1 MPGVLTTATALSRDN
16 GDVRKSPR
24 VVGSRVSTPC
34 ASSPV
39 TVRHAFSVVSVRW
52 EMCELLRVAVS
63 RAWSFGDS
71 QRTVDFSPDPP
82 PHSNKTLHSR
92 VCCHTRLP
100 TTFSDPHGG
109 RSVIDHTSRG
119 VPRDRL
125 DHDDNTEDA
134 PRSTHIHPPPS
145 PILHYRPPLFSD
157 HLDCSVI
164 GIFRREKPQTTR
176 VDPYCQ
182 LNPPQP
188 RPILTEATLLPT
200 SYVARPAA
208 TFF

>member
-1 MPGVLTTATALSRDN
+1 MCGADRHQGVLATATASSRDN

-134 PRSTHIHPPPS
+134 PRSTHIHPPHPPFS
-145 PILHYRPPLFSD
+145 TTDRHSFLIILIAVSSVYFAGRNHRQLESIHTASSTPPCRRP
-157 HLDCSVI
+157 
-164 GIFRREKPQTTR
+164 
-176 VDPYCQ
+176 Y
-182 LNPPQP
+182 
-188 RPILTEATLLPT
+188 
-200 SYVARPAA
+200 
-208 TFF
+208 